1 MHYLEEGEEGV
12 IYIYCI
18 LPFVKEWFQSMQF
31 FNFVLSFSYRLFQ
44 ISMHNTFA
52 QQNDV
57 FAEDAI
63 LENSEGPIKNVH
75 RIRKRIYSG
84 ILEGKF

>member
-1 MHYLEEGEEGV
+1 
-12 IYIYCI
+12 
-18 LPFVKEWFQSMQF
+18 MQF
-31 FNFVLSFSYRLFQ
+31 LKFVLSFSYRLFQ

-84 ILEGKF
+84 ILEGKSIALHENYAPCP

>member
-1 MHYLEEGEEGV
+1 
-12 IYIYCI
+12 
-18 LPFVKEWFQSMQF
+18 
-31 FNFVLSFSYRLFQ
+31 
-44 ISMHNTFA
+44 MHNTFA

-63 LENSEGPIKNVH
+63 LENSEGPINNVH

-84 ILEGKF
+84 ILEGKFIALHENYEPCLWKWLLFVDSNDCAIKFENL